1 MRRRDNLDRVLVLS
15 YTEFVTTRPRPGSC
29 VKNGYTAEYDLAPL
43 WGRAAMR
50 PSCSERLAG
59 IYLVPCP
66 WLTMPSWP
74 AVEQM
79 TKGGLTALAAP
90 PDFLALGKVAA
101 VVQERY
107 AQVLWI
113 RLQIADADPG
123 ALLVTL
129 LGAARRL
136 DAEASHG
143 IAEDVARHAR
153 HGEWPIGY
161 QLLADW
167 LVAAT
172 VPPAVLVLEGAEHL
186 EAGNPASLDM
196 LVSAFLPHLQG
207 SLNVLLI
214 GFTEWDP
221 RRLDPHGEVLGWSR
235 LRLDRNAVTLLGETL
250 IPSLAA
256 ATVDRSFALTHG
268 AAGALQAAFSA
279 GAVLGPEVFCAT
291 MAGAR
296 DAQALLCALGRHLL
310 ERADRNALISLA
322 VASRLGVWHPAMAST
337 LGMSTL
343 NRNEPWWLDLAEG
356 WQQLSPAWRA
366 PLLAAGG
373 TRDIDPASLTLLA
386 DYISSQGAGN
396 RAFELYMEAKE
407 IDRATDIAVD
417 LACDLASTG
426 SWVTLARLGQTL
438 AHDCPVG
445 GRIPEPPDIAE
456 HSAPWWRR
464 LACLAR
470 QSSGWTGHAPRP
482 QPVLTAETRV
492 TRPSP
497 VLIPSWAFP
506 DAHRPEPRLRS
517 ALMRTTASKAT
528 PDLTAHLLGELR
540 VAFQDRPVEIW
551 SSGRGRAVFEYLL
564 VNHHG
569 KVRRDRLM
577 SIFWPEVSSDAARN
591 SLNVAIHGLRQSLRA
606 AVGDIPVVIHQDQA
620 YFIEPTL
627 DIWVDVE
634 VFEEHLKAAHQHL
647 ASAELA
653 KAEAAFEAATWLYQ
667 GEFLA
672 DDPYEGWA
680 MVIREH
686 LRLCYLDALD
696 RLGALHLDSGNYVG
710 CVAVCLKLLAHDS
723 CREDAHCRLMRCYSR
738 QGQVQLAVRQYHS
751 CTAALRT
758 ELDVAPALATTE
770 LFYRLRR
777 REAI

>member
-1 MRRRDNLDRVLVLS
+1 
-15 YTEFVTTRPRPGSC
+15 
-29 VKNGYTAEYDLAPL
+29 
-43 WGRAAMR
+43 
-50 PSCSERLAG
+50 
-59 IYLVPCP
+59 
-66 WLTMPSWP
+66 MPSWP

-79 TKGGLTALAAP
+79 AKVGLTALAAP

-101 VVQERY
+101 VIQERY

-113 RLQIADADPG
+113 RLHIADADPG

-129 LGAARRL
+129 LGAAGRL
-136 DAEASHG
+136 DAEASQG

-153 HGEWPIGY
+153 HGEWQIGY

-186 EAGNPASLDM
+186 EAGNPAGLDM

-337 LGMSTL
+337 LGISTL

-386 DYISSQGAGN
+386 DYISSQGAGD
-396 RAFELYMEAKE
+396 RALELYMEAKE
-407 IDRATDIAVD
+407 IDRAADIAAKV
-417 LACDLASTG
+417 ACDLASTG
-426 SWVTLARLGQTL
+426 SWVTLARLSQTL
-438 AHDCPVG
+438 ARDCPVG
-445 GRIPEPPDIAE
+445 GRIPGPHDLAK
-456 HSAPWWRR
+456 HSAPWRR
-464 LACLAR
+464 RWAWLTR
-470 QSSGWTGHAPRP
+470 QSSSWTGRSPGR
-482 QPVLTAETRV
+482 QPVLIAEARV
-492 TRPSP
+492 AQAPPVQTPSLALP
-497 VLIPSWAFP
+497 A
-506 DAHRPEPRLRS
+506 AHWPEPRLRP
-517 ALMRTTASKAT
+517 AVMRAT
-528 PDLTAHLLGELR
+528 VPDLTAHLLGELR

-564 VNHHG
+564 VNHHS

-647 ASAELA
+647 VSAELA

-751 CTAALRT
+751 CAAALRT

>member
-1 MRRRDNLDRVLVLS
+1 
-15 YTEFVTTRPRPGSC
+15 
-29 VKNGYTAEYDLAPL
+29 
-43 WGRAAMR
+43 MR

-79 TKGGLTALAAP
+79 TKVGLTALAAP

-235 LRLDRNAVTLLGETL
+235 LRLDRKAVTLLGETL
-250 IPSLAA
+250 IPGLAA

-337 LGMSTL
+337 LGISTL

-386 DYISSQGAGN
+386 DYISSQGAGD
-396 RAFELYMEAKE
+396 RALELYMEAKE
-407 IDRATDIAVD
+407 IDRAADIAANV
-417 LACDLASTG
+417 ACDLASTG

-438 AHDCPVG
+438 ARDCPVG
-445 GRIPEPPDIAE
+445 GRIPGPHDIAK
-456 HSAPWWRR
+456 HSARWRRR
-464 LACLAR
+464 LAWLTR
-470 QSSGWTGHAPRP
+470 QSSGWTGHAPGR
-482 QPVLTAETRV
+482 QPVLIAEARV
-492 TRPSP
+492 AQALTCPDTISGLARCPLARASP
-497 VLIPSWAFP
+497 AACS
-506 DAHRPEPRLRS
+506 DACDR
-517 ALMRTTASKAT
+517 AKAA

-564 VNHHG
+564 VNHHS

-696 RLGALHLDSGNYVG
+696 RLGALHLDSGDYAG
-710 CVAVCLKLLAHDS
+710 CVAVCLKLLACDS

-751 CTAALRT
+751 CAAALRT